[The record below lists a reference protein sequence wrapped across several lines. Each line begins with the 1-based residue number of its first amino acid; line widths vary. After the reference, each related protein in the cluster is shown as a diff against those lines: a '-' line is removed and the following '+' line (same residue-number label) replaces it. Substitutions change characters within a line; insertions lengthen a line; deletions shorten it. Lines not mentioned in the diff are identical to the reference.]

1 MKKFL
6 TLFFAI
12 VLLPIAASAATS
24 KITRESLESQGKK
37 RAYYLYVPD
46 SIKAEKPAP
55 LVLMLHGSGRNGSLL
70 VEKWRDLADKEGII
84 LAGPDAQ
91 DSSHWSMQ
99 EDNPEFLHDVVE
111 AVKAK
116 CPVNPRRV
124 YLFGHSAGATFGLY
138 MSLLESE
145 YFAAA
150 AVHAG
155 ALTKE
160 DDSLLDY
167 AKRKIPLA
175 IYVGTKDQG
184 YPLADVR
191 ATRDMLNRRGFSV
204 QLTEIPNHDHNYYM
218 IAKEVNARAWNFLN
232 QYELSGEPHY
242 ERYSSGK

>member
-6 TLFFAI
+6 TLLCFI
-12 VLLPIAASAATS
+12 LWLPVAASATKS
-24 KITRESLESQGKK
+24 NITKELVKSQGKT

-46 SIKAEKPAP
+46 SVKAAKPAP
-55 LVLMLHGSGRNGSLL
+55 LILMLHGSGRNGSLL
-70 VEKWRDLADKEGII
+70 VEKWKDLADKEGII

-91 DSSHWSMQ
+91 ESSHWSMQ
-99 EDNPEFLHDVVE
+99 EDNPEFLRDVVE

-116 CPVNPRRV
+116 STVDPRRI

-138 MSLLESE
+138 ISLLESE

-155 ALTKE
+155 ALTK
-160 DDSLLDY
+160 DDATLITY

-175 IYVGTKDQG
+175 IYVGTKDPG

-191 ATRDMLNRRGFSV
+191 ATRDMLNARGFSV
-204 QLTEIPNHDHNYYM
+204 QLTEIPNHDHNYYV
-218 IAKEVNARAWNFLN
+218 IAKEVNNGAWDFLK
-232 QYELSGEPHY
+232 QHTLSSEPHF
-242 ERYSSGK
+242 EQYSTGK